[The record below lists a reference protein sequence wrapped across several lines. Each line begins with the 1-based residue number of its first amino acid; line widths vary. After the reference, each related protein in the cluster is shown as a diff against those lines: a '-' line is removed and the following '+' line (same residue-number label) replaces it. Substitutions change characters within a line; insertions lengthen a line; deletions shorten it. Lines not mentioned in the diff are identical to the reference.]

1 MCFCRRQVIWIFHQ
15 NNCER
20 TLTVGSWVVGCQEER
35 GADDD
40 EDRAI
45 QYPVS
50 RVSTKTETMPNDDDD
65 YDDDQDGDDDKI
77 MTIMVMTALAS
88 RMADHE

>member
-1 MCFCRRQVIWIFHQ
+1 MWENFDCWILGGG
-15 NNCER
+15 R
-20 TLTVGSWVVGCQEER
+20 AAKRR

-77 MTIMVMTALAS
+77 MTIMAMTALAS

>member
-1 MCFCRRQVIWIFHQ
+1 M
-15 NNCER
+15 
-20 TLTVGSWVVGCQEER
+20 TVGSWVVGCQEER

-50 RVSTKTETMPNDDDD
+50 RVSTKTETMPNDDD
-65 YDDDQDGDDDKI
+65 QDGDDDKI
-77 MTIMVMTALAS
+77 MTIMAMTALAS